1 MIVRD
6 VQRVLLLLSAL
17 ILVACAS
24 PASREGMKPAALSVS
39 KQHPYSVSVN
49 ATGGAET
56 GALDSSN
63 ISTADFKAS
72 IENAIVENRL
82 FKSIVQGSDG
92 SDYELN
98 VSIVNLNKPSI
109 GFTFTV
115 ELETVW
121 SLIKTSDRR
130 VVMRKGI
137 VSTGV
142 ATTGDAFVA
151 IVRLRLA
158 VEAAARDNIAQGLRA
173 IGDSTL

>member
-6 VQRVLLLLSAL
+6 MQRILLLLSAL

-24 PASREGMKPAALSVS
+24 PANRDGMKPTALLVG
-39 KQHPYSVSVN
+39 KHHPYSVSVDT
-49 ATGGAET
+49 TGGAET
-56 GALDSSN
+56 GALSGSN
-63 ISTADFKAS
+63 ISNADFKAA
-72 IENAIVENRL
+72 IESAIVENRL
-82 FKSIVQGSDG
+82 FNAVVQGSDG
-92 SDYELN
+92 RDYELN
-98 VSIVNLNKPSI
+98 VSIVSLNKPSV

-115 ELETVW
+115 EMETVW
-121 SLIKTSDRR
+121 TLIKSSDRK

-142 ATTGDAFVA
+142 ATTGDAFAA

-173 IGDSTL
+173 IADSTL